1 MTSQRKLYLVGI
13 CSTVKSEQKGTGNSI
28 VETTFGLVQLN
39 GYYQRPKATDACRV
53 RHLKSKTEISVSA
66 LLALHVVFFDQLSGA
81 ACTWKLVDIFFV
93 FAVSSLLVD
102 FRTFSVNF
110 HLKTLKNVF
119 KKLKK
124 LFLDFSRKISVKR
137 WKWIKKVENY
147 PKKCFDQFSGARS
160 TQKLVE
166 IHNTSNH
173 GW

>member
-1 MTSQRKLYLVGI
+1 M
-13 CSTVKSEQKGTGNSI
+13 GNSI

-137 WKWIKKVENY
+137 WKWIIKGWKLPKKVFWPALGCARH
-147 PKKCFDQFSGARS
+147 PKAGRNTQHFQSWVVGSFERS
-160 TQKLVE
+160 PKNNAIDPAVVA
-166 IHNTSNH
+166 
-173 GW
+173 